1 MEVLMLV
8 MVLAVLNND
17 ANGPVPEK
25 GVPVAKR
32 LAACPDKPNCV
43 SSRARD
49 TKHAVAP
56 MRLKEG
62 AVGVWATIR
71 ETVSGLPRCTI
82 VKATDRYLHATCKSR
97 LFGFTDDLEM
107 RLEPDTGIVDI
118 RSAARSGYS
127 DFGVNRKRVEGL
139 RSLLKEKALI
149 E

>member
-17 ANGPVPEK
+17 AAGPVPEK
-25 GVPVAKR
+25 GVPVTER
-32 LAACPDKPNCV
+32 LAACPDKPNCI
-43 SSRARD
+43 SSRSRD

-62 AVGVWATIR
+62 TVGGWALIR
-71 ETVSGLPRCTI
+71 EVVSGLPRCTI
-82 VKATDRYLHATCKSR
+82 VKATDHYLHAACKSR

-107 RLEPDTGIVDI
+107 RLDPAAGIVDI

-139 RSLLKEKALI
+139 RNLLKARALI

>member
-1 MEVLMLV
+1 MEALMLV

-17 ANGPVPEK
+17 PAGPVPEK
-25 GVPVAKR
+25 GALGAER

-43 SSRARD
+43 SSRARG
-49 TKHAVAP
+49 TKQAVAP
-56 MRLKEG
+56 MCLKEG
-62 AVGVWATIR
+62 SVGGWALIR
-71 ETVSGLPRCTI
+71 EVVSGLPRCTI
-82 VKATDRYLHATCKSR
+82 VKVTDRYLHATCKSR

-107 RLEPDTGIVDI
+107 CLDPVTGIVDI

-139 RSLLKEKALI
+139 RNLLKGKAII